1 MEGTRVQNA
10 HLENL
15 SLKHRALEK
24 KIEEEMSRPQCDTLK
39 ITEMKRK
46 KLQLKDKITQLENNS
61 TH

>member
-1 MEGTRVQNA
+1 MQNA

-24 KIEEEMSRPQCDTLK
+24 KIEEEMARPQSDTLK
-39 ITEMKRK
+39 VAEMKRK
-46 KLQLKDKITQLENNS
+46 KLQLKDRITQIANNS